1 MNYFICFFLF
11 CCIFSCSEREE
22 IPTAKVEINEPPSK
36 VNFKIDSISHNS
48 AYISWESATD
58 PENDEV
64 KYSIE
69 IDGQIVLQNSD
80 IKKYKFQ
87 NLNEMKNYTGKII
100 VSDSHKNT
108 TTTSFAFQTK
118 KYYLT
123 FLKYYNFPVSD
134 QTYGAAVNILK
145 LSDGNYLIG
154 GYEGTFGGYSVYLTK
169 IDYNGDLI
177 WRKGYDIQC
186 ESSPPTFKMKE
197 INGEIILTASYYVA
211 KLNLD
216 GVLRWKKRITTYDN
230 GYGDST
236 INSFAADSEGNIYVI
251 GTLADISDETN
262 EKGMITKFD
271 KDGAYIWEK
280 QYGSNFTETGS
291 KSMFLRF
298 IDVDVQDNQLLVYGD
313 LDVSG
318 LPTSANM
325 PRQAFY
331 VRKTDTDGITIFEKT
346 FHNSETNLGHQL
358 IKRKNGNYLLSSSQ
372 KIIEIDK
379 HGQELWAK
387 TIYSPAQMYNMF
399 YSVVETTS
407 GNLFFIGKEDRSAT
421 YFMTDATGNT
431 IWKEYYNDFPHII
444 AGSDVVEEADKGFR
458 LAFTFARNYGNY
470 SLYDEIMVI
479 KTDPEGNF

>member
-1 MNYFICFFLF
+1 MKYFCMFLF
-11 CCIFSCSEREE
+11 IWVVVSCSEREE
-22 IPTAKVEINEPPSK
+22 IQTPKVEINEPPSIVK
-36 VNFKIDSISHNS
+36 FEIDSISHNS
-48 AYISWESATD
+48 AYIRWDSAID

-64 KYSIE
+64 KYSVE
-69 IDGQIVLQNSD
+69 LEGRTVLQNSD
-80 IKKYKFQ
+80 SKSYKFQ
-87 NLNEMKNYTGKII
+87 NLEELKNYSGKII
-100 VSDSHKNT
+100 ATDSHKNIT
-108 TTTSFAFQTK
+108 ATPFTFQTK

-123 FLKYYNFPVSD
+123 FVKYYNFPVSD

-169 IDYNGDLI
+169 IDYNGNLI
-177 WRKGYDIQC
+177 WRKGYDIPC

-236 INSFAADSEGNIYVI
+236 INSFTVDAEDNIYVV
-251 GTLADISDETN
+251 GTLADITNETH
-262 EKGMITKFD
+262 EKGMITKLD

-280 QYGSNFTETGS
+280 QYGSTFTETGS
-291 KSMFLRF
+291 KSMYLRF
-298 IDVDVQDNQLLVYGD
+298 IDVDLQDNQLLVYGD

-318 LPTSANM
+318 LNSNSNM
-325 PRQAFY
+325 SRQAFY
-331 VRKTDTDGITIFEKT
+331 VRKTDTDGFTIFEKT

-379 HGQELWAK
+379 QGQELWAK

-407 GNLFFIGKEDRSAT
+407 GNLFFIGKEGKSGT
-421 YFMTDATGNT
+421 YFLTDTRGNT

-444 AGSDVVEEADKGFR
+444 AGSDVVEEADKSFR